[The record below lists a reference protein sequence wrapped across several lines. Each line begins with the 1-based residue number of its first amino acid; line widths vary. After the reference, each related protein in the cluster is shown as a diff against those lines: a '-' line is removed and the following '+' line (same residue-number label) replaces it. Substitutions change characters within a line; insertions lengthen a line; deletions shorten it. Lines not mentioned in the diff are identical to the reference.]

1 MTRPIK
7 TQGQDAGDQGQS
19 RTEDGDPSQGTQ
31 GFNKKR
37 CTLCLLKILKGK
49 ATKSLSEQLVE

>member
-31 GFNKKR
+31 GFNKKKVYIMS
-37 CTLCLLKILKGK
+37 LED
-49 ATKSLSEQLVE
+49 TKRKSDQKPQRAIG